1 VKKKFRVCI
10 PTAGTG
16 SRVNRISNNLNKSLI
31 PINNKAAISHI
42 IDYFP
47 LNYEFVIPL
56 GFKGNLVKQYLELA
70 HPERKFFFVNIKKY
84 YGKGSG
90 LGLTLIKSK
99 KYLQC
104 PFIFISCDTLIKG
117 KIDYLPD
124 HNWVGYAQGKLS
136 NQYRKIELDNNKNFK
151 KFLSK
156 KSKKKINCKNYI
168 GLAGIYDFKEFWKN
182 MENKKDISILQGEVF
197 GINLIQKNNIKPYKF
212 NWYDIGNE
220 KSYYAAQ
227 KALRVDKENPNIL
240 EKKKE
245 CIWINDDLVIKYF
258 EDEDV
263 VNKRFI
269 RSNYIKNFVPK
280 ILKKKKNMY
289 SYSKFDGKVFSK
301 IEDIN
306 KFKALLN
313 HIKKFHKPIKKL
325 KNNKKFFRQCNK
337 FYKNKTYKRLSIFY
351 KKFKIKDNDYQIN
364 NSQKITLYKLLK
376 KINWAKISDG
386 LAGRFHG
393 DLHFENILYSKKK
406 GKICFLDWRHEFSG
420 SLKVGDIY
428 YDLAKMLHGLFVS
441 HDSITRNDYLIEIR
455 KSKVRI
461 NIKNKKIYHNY
472 IKMYYNWLKKNKYDI
487 KKVNILTGLIFLNI
501 CALHHFPYSIFL
513 YYMGKKILIEE
524 IEN

>member
-1 VKKKFRVCI
+1 
-10 PTAGTG
+10 
-16 SRVNRISNNLNKSLI
+16 
-31 PINNKAAISHI
+31 
-42 IDYFP
+42 
-47 LNYEFVIPL
+47 
-56 GFKGNLVKQYLELA
+56 
-70 HPERKFFFVNIKKY
+70 
-84 YGKGSG
+84 
-90 LGLTLIKSK
+90 
-99 KYLQC
+99 
-104 PFIFISCDTLIKG
+104 
-117 KIDYLPD
+117 
-124 HNWVGYAQGKLS
+124 
-136 NQYRKIELDNNKNFK
+136 
-151 KFLSK
+151 
-156 KSKKKINCKNYI
+156 
-168 GLAGIYDFKEFWKN
+168 

-197 GINLIQKNNIKPYKF
+197 GINLIKKNNIRPYKF

-227 KALRVDKENPNIL
+227 KILRIDKENPNIL

-269 RSNYIKNFVPK
+269 RSNYIKNFIPK

-301 IEDIN
+301 IEDTN
-306 KFKALLN
+306 RFKALLN
-313 HIKKFHKPIKKL
+313 HIKKFHKPIRKL

-351 KKFKIKDNDYQIN
+351 KKFKIKDNDFQIN

-376 KINWAKISDG
+376 KINWAKISNG

-455 KSKVRI
+455 NSKVKI

-472 IKMYYNWLKKNKYDI
+472 IKMYYDWLKKNKYDV